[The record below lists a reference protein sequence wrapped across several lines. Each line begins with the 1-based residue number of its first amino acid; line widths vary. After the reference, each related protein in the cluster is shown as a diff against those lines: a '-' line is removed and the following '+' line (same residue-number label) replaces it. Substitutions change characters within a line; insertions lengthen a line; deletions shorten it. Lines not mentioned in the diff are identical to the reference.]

1 MSYLNPPRL
10 HFAGRFQAAP
20 STVNNDPTHFDNENF
35 VPAFQKM
42 EDSTGANGWWNP
54 NGDAAW
60 RLINC
65 SVTAAWLDH
74 GQPADAKDPIGACF
88 VRDSDRSPPAKLVDL
103 DPEQQVVSEIWGM
116 QVRICSADGTTL
128 LRARYET
135 AAFADIW
142 TRAPAGGGDMSA
154 AAMYQSVLTELD
166 WGDISNSPFL
176 KALKQASGGGLL
188 SIKFNVDGYNQD
200 SNSPDFTHG
209 RIAGTIG
216 PCAAGEPHHFVV
228 GRHFMAASTRGPG
241 FFTPAGRVN
250 FCTAF
255 VDAHAGK
262 IVLDLGNALPTD
274 RPGGRM
280 SDLGTLALGYLGPS
294 TTSNGGNAPVV
305 LDVISTNDYTGGGWY
320 ETTTG
325 IVTLPASRA
334 LTSDELAAIGQ
345 NPLVLTA
352 TGADGN
358 TKVAIA
364 EAPNG
369 TYVRADRFVFRLNPG
384 DTATV
389 RLAASQWGQP
399 YGGAR
404 IIAGFDPLQLQGPTP
419 TVAQPISAVEFPA
432 RVIADQ
438 NGAAELAI
446 QVSDPGPVRGY
457 IDGQLYGVRPI
468 LEDNLGFGAG
478 YNLSPWE
485 FVSLLVWSGFAA
497 EEPPT
502 WFGSIQPIFQQYAN
516 LYPVMKRIV
525 DLADYDSV
533 CANVRLL
540 LLTFGLP
547 MEDPNSM
554 PVTRDLSAAKRKA
567 ILRWLKEPGPDGKP
581 LKGTEPPPAAATA
594 AMVAKHIITPSVPD
608 DVMLRG
614 GKSAAV
620 SRRLMLRNRY
630 G

>member
-1 MSYLNPPRL
+1 
-10 HFAGRFQAAP
+10 
-20 STVNNDPTHFDNENF
+20 
-35 VPAFQKM
+35 
-42 EDSTGANGWWNP
+42 
-54 NGDAAW
+54 
-60 RLINC
+60 
-65 SVTAAWLDH
+65 
-74 GQPADAKDPIGACF
+74 
-88 VRDSDRSPPAKLVDL
+88 
-103 DPEQQVVSEIWGM
+103 
-116 QVRICSADGTTL
+116 
-128 LRARYET
+128 
-135 AAFADIW
+135 
-142 TRAPAGGGDMSA
+142 
-154 AAMYQSVLTELD
+154 
-166 WGDISNSPFL
+166 
-176 KALKQASGGGLL
+176 
-188 SIKFNVDGYNQD
+188 
-200 SNSPDFTHG
+200 
-209 RIAGTIG
+209 
-216 PCAAGEPHHFVV
+216 
-228 GRHFMAASTRGPG
+228 MAASTRGPG

>member
-20 STVNNDPTHFDNENF
+20 STVNNDPSHFDNANF
-35 VPAFQKM
+35 KLDFQKAQ
-42 EDSTGANGWWNP
+42 DATGLNGWWNP

-60 RLINC
+60 RLIDC
-65 SVTAAWLDH
+65 SVTAAWLGH
-74 GQPADAKDPIGACF
+74 GQAAGAKDPIGACL

-128 LRARYET
+128 LRARYEP

-154 AAMYQSVLTELD
+154 AAMYQSVLTELV
-166 WGDISNSPFL
+166 WGDISSSPFL
-176 KALKQASGGGLL
+176 NALKKASGDGLL

-200 SNSPDFTHG
+200 SKSPDFTRG
-209 RIAGTIG
+209 RITGTIG
-216 PCAAGEPHHFVV
+216 PSSGGEPRHFVV
-228 GRHFMAASTRGPG
+228 GRHFMAASARGPG

-250 FCTAF
+250 FCTAV
-255 VDAHAGK
+255 VDEEAGK

-294 TTSNGGNAPVV
+294 TTTNGGNAPIV
-305 LDVISTNDYTGGGWY
+305 LDVINTTDYTSGGWY
-320 ETTTG
+320 GTTAG

-352 TGADGN
+352 TGADGT

-364 EAPNG
+364 EPPNG

-384 DTATV
+384 DSATV
-389 RLAASQWGQP
+389 QLAASQWGQP
-399 YGGAR
+399 YSGAR
-404 IIAGFDPLQLQGPTP
+404 IIVGFDPLQLQGPTP
-419 TVAQPISAVEFPA
+419 TVGQPTGAVEFPA
-432 RVIADQ
+432 RLIADE
-438 NGAAELAI
+438 NGTAELAI
-446 QVSDPGPVRGY
+446 RVSDPKLVRDY
-457 IDGQLYGVRPI
+457 IDGQVYGVRPV

-497 EEPPT
+497 EDPPT

-533 CANVRLL
+533 CANVRMLL
-540 LLTFGLP
+540 LAFGLP
-547 MEDPNSM
+547 VEDPNYM

-567 ILRWLKEPGPDGKP
+567 ILRWLSEPGPDGKP
-581 LKGTEPPPAAATA
+581 LKGTAPPPVPAAAA
-594 AMVAKHIITPSVPD
+594 ALQHVAPSFVSD
-608 DVMLRG
+608 DAPLRG
-614 GKSAAV
+614 GKTAAV
-620 SRRLMLRNRY
+620 SRRLMLRNRH